1 VTRDRDPIDGDE
13 AFREELEA
21 LLSAAEAG
29 DVSQDAVAGLLTLYL
44 ARIRGDVRL
53 PLGMEPDRA
62 RRFRERAA
70 EHVGETMEL
79 ELQVSTELLEEM
91 ALQLSA
97 FETE

>member
-1 VTRDRDPIDGDE
+1 MTREPIDDHE
-13 AFREELEA
+13 TFREELEA

-53 PLGMEPDRA
+53 PLGMEPGRA

-70 EHVGETMEL
+70 EHVGETIEL
-79 ELQVSTELLEEM
+79 ELQVSEELLEEM

-97 FETE
+97 FDDEQ